1 MILHPGI
8 LALLVAS
15 GIICLIVVL
24 SAFYGVRILRSWD
37 LQSGSAQQ
45 LRLER
50 STYLVSTFL
59 SHAVALQLISFFL
72 FIFVVDRIHIYF
84 TGAMCAAGVLNVN
97 AYGYPALG
105 LKLANF
111 LLFGLWLIVNAVDNQ
126 APDYPLIR
134 KKYLFLVLLA
144 PLSIAETYV
153 LGKFVA
159 GLNVE
164 VITSCCGSLF
174 SVETKGLASGLAAL
188 PRIPTEIAFFLGMG
202 LSIAS
207 GLVVAFRGRGGYLFS
222 LISTTTFFV
231 SIASLISFIS
241 LYIYELPTH
250 RCPFDILQ
258 GEYHYIGYP
267 LYLSLLGGGLAG
279 MAVGA
284 IMPFRKIHSLEK
296 IVPAVQTRLALVSV
310 LLYSLF
316 LLITVYWM
324 FFSDFTLNG

>member
-15 GIICLIVVL
+15 GITCLIVVL
-24 SAFYGVRILRSWD
+24 SAMYGIRIVRSWD

-59 SHAVALQLISFFL
+59 SHAVGLQLISFFL

-97 AYGYPALG
+97 PYGYPALV
-105 LKLANF
+105 LKLVNF
-111 LLFGLWLIVNAVDNQ
+111 LLSGLWLIMNAVDNQ

-144 PLSIAETYV
+144 PLIIVETYV
-153 LGKFVA
+153 LGKFIA
-159 GLNVE
+159 GLDPE

-174 SVETKGLASGLAAL
+174 SLETKGLASELAAL
-188 PRIPTEIAFFLGMG
+188 PRVPTEIAFFVTMG
-202 LSIAS
+202 LSIAL
-207 GLVVAFRGRGGYLFS
+207 GLVVAFRGRGGCLFS
-222 LISTTTFFV
+222 LVSTAAFFV

-241 LYIYELPTH
+241 LYIYELPSH
-250 RCPFDILQ
+250 HCPFDILQ
-258 GEYHYIGYP
+258 GEYGYIGYP

-284 IMPFRKIHSLEK
+284 IMPFRKIPSLEK
-296 IVPAVQTRLALVSV
+296 IVPAVQARLALVTV

-324 FFSDFTLNG
+324 LFSNFTLNG

>member
-24 SAFYGVRILRSWD
+24 SALYGVRIVRSWD
-37 LQSGSAQQ
+37 LQSGSARQ

-59 SHAVALQLISFFL
+59 SHAAGLQLISFFL

-97 AYGYPALG
+97 PYGYPALV
-105 LKLANF
+105 LKLVNF
-111 LLFGLWLIVNAVDNQ
+111 FLFGLWLIINAVDNQ

-144 PLSIAETYV
+144 PLIIVETYV
-153 LGKFVA
+153 FGKFIA

-174 SVETKGLASGLAAL
+174 SVEQKGFASELAAL
-188 PRIPTEIAFFLGMG
+188 PRVPTEIAFFLGMG
-202 LSIAS
+202 LSIAL
-207 GLVVAFRGRGGYLFS
+207 GLVVAFRGRGRYLFS
-222 LISTTTFFV
+222 LVSAATFLL
-231 SIASLISFIS
+231 SIASLISVIS
-241 LYIYELPTH
+241 PYIYELPSH
-250 RCPFDILQ
+250 HCPFDILQ
-258 GEYHYIGYP
+258 REYDYIGYP

-279 MAVGA
+279 MAVGV
-284 IMPFRKIHSLEK
+284 IMPFRKIPSLEK
-296 IVPAVQTRLALVSV
+296 IVPAAQTRLAFVSA
-310 LLYSLF
+310 LLYLIF

-324 FFSDFTLNG
+324 LFSNFTFNG